1 MKNSLQFRLI
11 MAFTLVILLTVG
23 AVFLMMWQAT
33 VDQVRQFGHRID
45 FEIGGRI
52 HFEIGNYYSQ
62 NQSWDG
68 VQSLVVQLSDQFRHR
83 IVLTDADG
91 KIIVDSSQDPSDFQ
105 LTPDKFIKRTVTYP
119 PESSGPGPMPSLA
132 LQPESQIGW
141 PPASQASASPGPGP
155 GAPSQAQAPSS
166 SGSAS
171 TVVGY
176 LYLAPTAQSEISLAA
191 LQFIYNEIG
200 RYFVLGAILAV
211 IVAIVLTIVISR
223 PILAPIKD
231 LTLAAHKLGRGD
243 FSQRV
248 KIADKSEIG
257 ELASTFNLMAHDLQ
271 RDEQLRRDTVA
282 DIAHELR
289 SPLTNIRG
297 YVEAI
302 RDDVIKADTLTV
314 SSIYDETMLL
324 SRLIDDLQELSLA
337 DSGELKLYCENE
349 DVDALID
356 QAVAAVRARAAEK
369 GLSIA
374 TEPEA
379 GLPPVYIDFLRI
391 KQVMLNLLQNAIVH
405 TPAGGSITIG
415 AARQDDMVEISV
427 TDTGEGI
434 PAEELENIFERF
446 HRVDK
451 SRSRQTGGTGL
462 GLTIA
467 KSLVEAHKGKISV
480 QSEPGRGSRFS
491 FTLPV
496 SQ

>member
-52 HFEIGNYYSQ
+52 HFEISNYYSQ
-62 NQSWDG
+62 QGSWDG
-68 VQSLVVQLSDQFRHR
+68 VQPLVVQLSDQFRHR
-83 IVLTDADG
+83 VVLTDVDG
-91 KIIVDSSQDPSDFQ
+91 KIIADSSQDSSDVQ

-119 PESSGPGPMPSLA
+119 FQSSGPASPPSLTS
-132 LQPESQIGW
+132 QPESPLGW
-141 PPASQASASPGPGP
+141 PPGSQSPASAGAGP
-155 GAPSQAQAPSS
+155 GAPSQAQSPPSS
-166 SGSAS
+166 DSAS

-191 LQFIYNEIG
+191 LQFMYNEIG
-200 RYFVLGAILAV
+200 RYFILGAILAV
-211 IVAIVLTIVISR
+211 MVAIMLTVLISR
-223 PILAPIKD
+223 PILAPIKA
-231 LTLAAHKLGRGD
+231 LTLAAQKLGRGD

-248 KIADKSEIG
+248 KLADKSEVG
-257 ELASTFNLMAHDLQ
+257 QLASTFNLMAHDLQ

-297 YVEAI
+297 YLEAI
-302 RDDVIKADTLTV
+302 RDDVMKADTPTV

-337 DSGELKLYCENE
+337 DSGELKLYCEAE
-349 DVDALID
+349 DVSALID
-356 QAVAAVRARAAEK
+356 QAVAAVRARAADK

-374 TEPEA
+374 ARPDA
-379 GLPPVYIDFLRI
+379 GLPPVNIDFLRI
-391 KQVMLNLLQNAIVH
+391 KQVLLNLLQNAIVH

-415 AARQDDMVEISV
+415 AARQDDMVEISI
-427 TDTGEGI
+427 TDSGEGI

-496 SQ
+496 AV